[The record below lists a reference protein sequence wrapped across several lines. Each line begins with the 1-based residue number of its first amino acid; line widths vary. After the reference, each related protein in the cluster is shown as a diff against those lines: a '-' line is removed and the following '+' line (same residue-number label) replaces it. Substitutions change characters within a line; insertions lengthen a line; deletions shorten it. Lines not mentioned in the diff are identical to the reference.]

1 MGVGGGIAELNLGPI
16 SIIIPTRQQ
25 SSPEQVIG
33 QVGDVYCPISM
44 ITQIILF
51 RALEIL
57 KSESVQPMT
66 MTSSMSPF
74 PKKKIC
80 IYHLSRKLMTI
91 GSLITPF
98 K

>member
-1 MGVGGGIAELNLGPI
+1 MPAVLGLRL
-16 SIIIPTRQQ
+16 SCMH
-25 SSPEQVIG
+25 S
-33 QVGDVYCPISM
+33 
-44 ITQIILF
+44 

-80 IYHLSRKLMTI
+80 VYHLSRKLMTI
-91 GSLITPF
+91 GSPITPF

>member
-1 MGVGGGIAELNLGPI
+1 MSTHSCLSELKQKPVSVCVCPSCHIMSHLLLNHFF
-16 SIIIPTRQQ
+16 
-25 SSPEQVIG
+25 VILEG
-33 QVGDVYCPISM
+33 
-44 ITQIILF
+44 
-51 RALEIL
+51 RALEIW

-80 IYHLSRKLMTI
+80 VYHLSRKLMTI
-91 GSLITPF
+91 GSPITPF

>member
-1 MGVGGGIAELNLGPI
+1 M
-16 SIIIPTRQQ
+16 
-25 SSPEQVIG
+25 
-33 QVGDVYCPISM
+33 DDC
-44 ITQIILF
+44 TQEAMLRCMHVLS
-51 RALEIL
+51 RALEIF

-91 GSLITPF
+91 GSPITPF

>member
-1 MGVGGGIAELNLGPI
+1 MSTHNICLYEEVDKKYTGCNLKTTKLLDFVLI
-16 SIIIPTRQQ
+16 
-25 SSPEQVIG
+25 EV
-33 QVGDVYCPISM
+33 CA
-44 ITQIILF
+44 

-74 PKKKIC
+74 PKKKLC

-91 GSLITPF
+91 GSPITPF

>member
-1 MGVGGGIAELNLGPI
+1 MLHVALKFLQMLQLMKWKLNEC
-16 SIIIPTRQQ
+16 RKN
-25 SSPEQVIG
+25 
-33 QVGDVYCPISM
+33 VYEDDFHNTVSKSDWFYSVTI
-44 ITQIILF
+44 

-66 MTSSMSPF
+66 MTSSMNPF
-74 PKKKIC
+74 PKKKKIC

-91 GSLITPF
+91 GSPITLF